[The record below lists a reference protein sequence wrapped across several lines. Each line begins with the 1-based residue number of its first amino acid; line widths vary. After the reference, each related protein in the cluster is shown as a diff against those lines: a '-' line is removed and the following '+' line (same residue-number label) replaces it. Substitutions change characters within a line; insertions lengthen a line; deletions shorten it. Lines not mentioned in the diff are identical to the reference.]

1 MNYNILMKEKINSL
15 KGKKSLLLHSCCGP
29 CSTAV
34 IERLKPFFDIT
45 VFFYNPNI
53 QGKEEYEKR
62 LKEQKKVCD
71 HFKVDLIIGEYDD
84 FNFFSLVNGLEEEK
98 EGGSRCHICY
108 DFRLKKTLEKT
119 EELNFDYFTTTLT
132 VSPMKNV
139 LVINSLGQNLSE
151 KFLVSDFKKE
161 NGYFRSITLSKEL
174 GLYRQNFC
182 GCVYSKN
189 QKED

>member
-53 QGKEEYEKR
+53 FDKEEYEKR
-62 LKEQKKVCD
+62 LTEQKKVCD
-71 HFKVDLIIGEYDD
+71 FFKVNLLVGEYDD
-84 FNFFSLVNGLEEEK
+84 FNFFSLVKGKEEDK
-98 EGGSRCHICY
+98 EGGERCHVCY
-108 DFRLKKTLEKT
+108 KFRLEKTLEKLK
-119 EELNFDYFTTTLT
+119 ELNFDYFTTTLT
-132 VSPMKNV
+132 VSPMKNSE
-139 LVINSLGQNLSE
+139 VINEMGSSLSE
-151 KFLVSDFKKE
+151 KYLPSDFKKE
-161 NGYFRSITLSKEL
+161 NGYLRSIKLSKEL

-182 GCVYSKN
+182 GCVYSK
-189 QKED
+189 D